1 MSSSPEFVRY
11 LCEQLEGTGEVR
23 FRKMFGE
30 YWIYLNDRPAVLV
43 CGSSLA
49 SYSVYLR
56 LKYNYI
62 LYISGDYLVMFW
74 EAAAMAAALIFCI
87 VHLVILCV
95 KKGETT

>member
-1 MSSSPEFVRY
+1 MCWAVSNWRRIPA
-11 LCEQLEGTGEVR
+11 
-23 FRKMFGE
+23 
-30 YWIYLNDRPAVLV
+30 AVLV

-74 EAAAMAAALIFCI
+74 EAAAMAAALVFCI